1 MKKDYFEPEFDILKF
16 TLSEDLLRPSN
27 EGDIGSGG
35 SSAPGEGSGEEESR
49 V

>member
-16 TLSEDLLRPSN
+16 TLSEDLLRLSN

-35 SSAPGEGSGEEESR
+35 SEAPGGGEEEPR
-49 V
+49 E

>member
-27 EGDIGSGG
+27 EGDIDSSGAD
-35 SSAPGEGSGEEESR
+35 APGGEEPRE
-49 V
+49 